1 MDRLQKSMNIY
12 TKSVSRR
19 CESHEDKDKGLPVSF
34 LGRTMIS
41 HGEDFEA
48 DSEFGT
54 CLIALGQGNERVAG
68 IQETY
73 VAQATS
79 YWLESLERS
88 LAMMK
93 EYQVSLSTRQLRS
106 CGFPCGGDARRS
118 E

>member
-12 TKSVSRR
+12 TKSISRR
-19 CESHEDKDKGLPVSF
+19 CESQEDKDKTLPVSF

-93 EYQVSLSTRQLRS
+93 EYQVSRSRTTPQLWVPMWR
-106 CGFPCGGDARRS
+106 DA
-118 E
+118 